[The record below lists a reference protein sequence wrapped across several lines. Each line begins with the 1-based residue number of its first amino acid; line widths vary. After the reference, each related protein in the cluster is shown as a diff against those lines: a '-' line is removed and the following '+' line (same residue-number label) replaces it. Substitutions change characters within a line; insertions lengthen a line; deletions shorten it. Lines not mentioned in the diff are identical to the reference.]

1 MIWSVFVFNMELA
14 NGRSV
19 FAGLKNQRF
28 WFNSKRLHK
37 IYLRVV
43 RMARHQSAKLI
54 YAGSNP
60 VSESIYSFSIMEM
73 QRSSKAYHMGSN
85 PIRSTL
91 HGDNTLVD

>member
-1 MIWSVFVFNMELA
+1 MPLLRRKNDLERFLFNMELA

-43 RMARHQSAKLI
+43 RMA
-54 YAGSNP
+54 
-60 VSESIYSFSIMEM
+60 
-73 QRSSKAYHMGSN
+73 
-85 PIRSTL
+85 
-91 HGDNTLVD
+91 